1 MADLLAKFD
10 SLIAERAALNATG
23 LPDPFRVVM
32 EKVVSPTE
40 AIINGKHTI
49 LVGTYNY
56 MGLTFHPEVVK
67 AGQDALEQ
75 FGSGTTGSRVLNG
88 TYSGHKALEQ
98 TLADFYGT
106 KHAMVFS
113 TGYQANLGMCS
124 TLVGK
129 GDYIV
134 IDADS
139 HASIYDGCMLGN
151 ADVVRF
157 KHNSPED
164 LDKRLRRLPKE
175 AGKLVVL
182 EGVYSMLGDI
192 ARMKELVAVAKAHD
206 ATILDDEAHSMG
218 FFGEKGR
225 GVVEAAGVE
234 DQVDFVVGT
243 FSKSVGTIGG
253 FVVSNHPKFDIL
265 RVVCR
270 PYVFTASLPPS
281 VVATA
286 RKAIELIGAQA
297 DRRKQLMENSR
308 SLHAGLKAAGFQLG
322 TKEAESAIIAVI
334 CPDQDTT
341 VKLWATLLDNGVY
354 VNMARPPAT
363 PHGLYLI
370 RMSLCAEHK
379 PEQVKTI
386 IERFTAAAGAAGY
399 PLHQE
404 FVNVPLTAA

>member
-1 MADLLAKFD
+1 
-10 SLIAERAALNATG
+10 
-23 LPDPFRVVM
+23 
-32 EKVVSPTE
+32 
-40 AIINGKHTI
+40 
-49 LVGTYNY
+49 
-56 MGLTFHPEVVK
+56 
-67 AGQDALEQ
+67 
-75 FGSGTTGSRVLNG
+75 
-88 TYSGHKALEQ
+88 
-98 TLADFYGT
+98 
-106 KHAMVFS
+106 
-113 TGYQANLGMCS
+113 
-124 TLVGK
+124 
-129 GDYIV
+129 
-134 IDADS
+134 
-139 HASIYDGCMLGN
+139 
-151 ADVVRF
+151 
-157 KHNSPED
+157 
-164 LDKRLRRLPKE
+164 
-175 AGKLVVL
+175 
-182 EGVYSMLGDI
+182 DI

-234 DQVDFVVGT
+234 DQVDVVVGT
-243 FSKSVGTIGG
+243 FSRSVGTVGG

-286 RKAIELIGAQA
+286 RKAIELIASQA

-308 SLHAGLKAAGFQLG
+308 TLHAGLKAAGFQLG

-341 VKLWATLLDNGVY
+341 VKLWATLLDAGVY

-370 RMSLCAEHK
+370 RMSLCAEHT

-386 IERFTAAAGAAGY
+386 VERFTAAAGAAGY
-399 PLHQE
+399 PLHTE